1 MINTPQDYQLVTPVG
16 VIDGG
21 ILPARDVAADG
32 SAHTLRAEDDCF
44 LAEAGRRICAYRFSD
59 GGHGGGEPSLVRD
72 RGPFRGAID
81 GIHEGA
87 VSNNASATDIR
98 TWPNVPVL
106 KSGGNI
112 QSGQGWRYIP
122 DFVQFGTNGLA
133 SRWDGCLTTA
143 TVSAPSDFMASTLDF
158 SGAQK
163 SLLNDNVR
171 KIYHD
176 LNTVKGVVAD
186 GGTADFSS
194 GATKRSREWRS
205 DGSLVR
211 DVTTDY
217 SPGTQVISAEGDS
230 GFFGPTQIDFN
241 WTATGVRNPMTHP
254 ERLAALSPT
263 SCWALW
269 RVWTTFNPESGP
281 AVKHEDG
288 FVLDAS
294 ITVTGDLAFSAPV
307 SSAGLLQMAKAAHPG
322 AVYDSALSMPDYSSV
337 AVNAA
342 LVGVMFYDSGI
353 DFSALGWT
361 WPIQQ
366 GGN

>member
-1 MINTPQDYQLVTPVG
+1 MITQPQDYQLVTPVG
-16 VIDGG
+16 LVDGG

-106 KSGGNI
+106 KSGD

-122 DFVQFGTNGLA
+122 DFVQPGTNGIA

-143 TVSAPSDFMASTLDF
+143 TVSEPRDFLASTLDF
-158 SGAQK
+158 SAARK

-186 GGTADFSS
+186 GGTAVYNS
-194 GATKRSREWRS
+194 GATKRSREWSS

-211 DVTTDY
+211 DVTTGY
-217 SPGTQVISAEGDS
+217 SPGAQVISAGGVS
-230 GFFGPTQIDFN
+230 GPFYGPMQTDYN
-241 WTATGVRNPMTHP
+241 WTATGVHNPMTHP

-269 RVWTTFNPESGP
+269 RVSTTFYPESGP
-281 AVKHEDG
+281 AVRHEDG
-288 FVLDAS
+288 YVLDAS
-294 ITVTGDLAFSAPV
+294 ITATGDLVFSTAV
-307 SSAGLLQMAKAAHPG
+307 SSAALLQMAKAAHSG
-322 AVYDSALSMPDYSSV
+322 SVYDSALSMPDYSSLS
-337 AVNAA
+337 VNAA

-361 WPIQQ
+361 WSA
-366 GGN
+366 N